1 MSARI
6 EDMDRRLDNWAR
18 WLAGGRVGGLGFA
31 AVNMLAAMGGDRGR
45 YREASIPTSDCEG
58 AETDAA
64 IKTLPAE
71 LIQTIEVH
79 YLSGLGV
86 AAQAV
91 RLGVT
96 PATVRVRLCRSHG
109 LLQTWFADQ
118 AQQRRAQR
126 ERVERVTLVA
136 RPPFVDIEPL
146 EQKKRRRKKE
156 F

>member
-18 WLAGGRVGGLGFA
+18 WRAGGRAGGLGFA
-31 AVNMLAAMGGDRGR
+31 AVNTLAALGGDRGR
-45 YREASIPTSDCEG
+45 YREATIPTVDCEG
-58 AETDAA
+58 AETDIAVRA
-64 IKTLPAE
+64 LPVE
-71 LIQTIEVH
+71 LVRTIEVH

-91 RLGVT
+91 KLGVT

-126 ERVERVTLVA
+126 ERVERVTQAA
-136 RPPFVDIEPL
+136 RPGV
-146 EQKKRRRKKE
+146 RNE